1 MVCSRQRLADSLVI
15 PAVITHESHASEQA
29 ARHVGGGRTWGG
41 GNHSWHSTRGTYTSV
56 TYPLGVAAESGPLI
70 ARKLDLRQ
78 QFSVSFTINLYPDG
92 TPLEKPDFLAIWLCN
107 FFFISRIVKLPGR
120 RVKLFAVGR

>member
-1 MVCSRQRLADSLVI
+1 MLLLLLLLLLTTTRQQKHN
-15 PAVITHESHASEQA
+15 P
-29 ARHVGGGRTWGG
+29 
-41 GNHSWHSTRGTYTSV
+41 
-56 TYPLGVAAESGPLI
+56 PAAESGPLI

-107 FFFISRIVKLPGR
+107 FFFVSRIVKLPGR
-120 RVKLFAVGR
+120 RVKLFAASFSSIFFLLLFANPSP

>member
-1 MVCSRQRLADSLVI
+1 MLLLAL
-15 PAVITHESHASEQA
+15 P
-29 ARHVGGGRTWGG
+29 
-41 GNHSWHSTRGTYTSV
+41 
-56 TYPLGVAAESGPLI
+56 ESGPLI

-120 RVKLFAVGR
+120 RVKLFAASFSSIFFLLLFANPSP